1 MKIGYVTLNQGSHK
15 GGSEKLWRNSVF
27 QALDKGHDVIIS
39 IYENSLRATIDIF
52 KELNLSIETR
62 RNFNGF
68 TLWRRFGL
76 YSKRFFNKTQIDAV
90 VISCGGLAELDLKIN
105 QTRINNLDVPYVILV
120 HSNTDHWVFSRNNQI
135 EIADILK
142 NAEKV
147 FFVSKRLLRQ
157 SESQLNINL
166 TNASMIK
173 NPIELASTSPIPK
186 TKEIAFIGTLDIA
199 VKGIG
204 VLIES
209 LSNTIWD
216 ERGVILNV
224 YGEGKDEKEIR
235 NLIKTFRIENR
246 VKMHGWVGNIDE
258 VWDKNSTLISTS
270 FNEGM
275 PMVIQEAMIRGRLVV
290 ATDVGGTTEIIEDE
304 MSGYIAKYPTV
315 KAVSEALDRW
325 WDDRGNWS
333 RVAKE
338 GTKSVNEFL
347 KSTPGSEA
355 IIKVLSHD

>member
-1 MKIGYVTLNQGSHK
+1 MKIGYVTLNQGSDK
-15 GGSEKLWRNSVF
+15 GGSEKLWRKSVF
-27 QALDKGHDVIIS
+27 QALEKGHDVVIS
-39 IYENSLRATIDIF
+39 VYENSLRATIEIF

-68 TLWRRFGL
+68 TLWRRVGL

-90 VISCGGLAELDLKIN
+90 VISCGGLAELELKIN
-105 QTRINNLDVPYVILV
+105 QTRTNNLAVPYVILV
-120 HSNTDHWVFSRNNQI
+120 HSNTDHWGFSRNNQI

-147 FFVSKRLLRQ
+147 FFVSQRLIRQ
-157 SESQLNINL
+157 TESQLNIKL

-173 NPIELASTSPIPK
+173 NPIEQASTSPIPK

-209 LSNTIWD
+209 FSNTIWD

-235 NLIKTFRIENR
+235 SLIKTFRVENR

-258 VWDKNSTLISTS
+258 MWDRNSTLISTS

-275 PMVIQEAMIRGRLVV
+275 PMVIQEALMRGRLVV
-290 ATDVGGTTEIIEDE
+290 ATDVGGNTEIIEDG
-304 MSGYIAKYPTV
+304 MSGYIAKHPTV
-315 KAVSEALDRW
+315 KAVNEALERW
-325 WDDRGNWS
+325 WNDKDNWN

-338 GTKSVNEFL
+338 GTKSVKRFL
-347 KSTPGSEA
+347 NTTPGSEL
-355 IIKVLSHD
+355 ILKTLTHD

>member
-1 MKIGYVTLNQGSHK
+1 
-15 GGSEKLWRNSVF
+15 
-27 QALDKGHDVIIS
+27 VIIS
-39 IYENSLRATIDIF
+39 IYGNSLQATIEIF
-52 KELNLSIETR
+52 KELDLSIETR

-76 YSKRFFNKTQIDAV
+76 YSKSFFKKTQIDAV
-90 VISCGGLAELDLKIN
+90 VISCGGLAELELKIN
-105 QTRINNLDVPYVILV
+105 QTRIDNLAVPYVILI
-120 HSNTDHWVFSRNNQI
+120 HSNTDNWVFSFKNQI
-135 EIADILK
+135 RITSILE

-147 FFVSKRLLRQ
+147 FFVSQRLVRQ

-166 TNASMIK
+166 TNASIIK

-216 ERGVILNV
+216 DRGVILNI

-235 NLIKTFRIENR
+235 NLINTFRVENR

-290 ATDVGGTTEIIEDE
+290 ATDVGGTTEIIQDGI
-304 MSGYIAKYPTV
+304 SGYIAEYPTV
-315 KAVSEALDRW
+315 QAVNEALDRW

-347 KSTPGSEA
+347 NSTPGSEA
-355 IIKVLSHD
+355 ILKVLSHD

>member
-1 MKIGYVTLNQGSHK
+1 MKIGYVTLNQGSYK
-15 GGSEKLWRNSVF
+15 GGSEKLWRKSVF
-27 QALDKGHDVIIS
+27 QALKKGHDVIIS
-39 IYENSLRATIDIF
+39 IYGNSLQATIEIF
-52 KELNLSIETR
+52 KELDLSIETR

-76 YSKRFFNKTQIDAV
+76 YSKSFFKKTQIDAV
-90 VISCGGLAELDLKIN
+90 VISCGGLAELELKIN
-105 QTRINNLDVPYVILV
+105 QTRIDNLAVPYVILI
-120 HSNTDHWVFSRNNQI
+120 HSNTDNWVFSFKNQI
-135 EIADILK
+135 RITSILE

-147 FFVSKRLLRQ
+147 FFVSQRLVRQ

-166 TNASMIK
+166 TNASIIK

-216 ERGVILNV
+216 DRGVILNI

-235 NLIKTFRIENR
+235 NLINTFRVENR

-290 ATDVGGTTEIIEDE
+290 ATDVGGTTEIIQDGI
-304 MSGYIAKYPTV
+304 SGYIAEYPTV
-315 KAVSEALDRW
+315 QAVNEALDRW

-347 KSTPGSEA
+347 NSTPGSEA
-355 IIKVLSHD
+355 ILKVLSHD

>member
-1 MKIGYVTLNQGSHK
+1 MKIGYVTLNQGSYK
-15 GGSEKLWRNSVF
+15 GGSEKLWRKSVF
-27 QALDKGHDVIIS
+27 QALEKGHDVIIS
-39 IYENSLRATIDIF
+39 VYENSLRAAIEIF

-62 RNFNGF
+62 RNFDSF
-68 TLWRRFGL
+68 TLWRRLGL
-76 YSKRFFNKTQIDAV
+76 YSKSFFKKTQIDAV
-90 VISCGGLAELDLKIN
+90 VISCGGLAELELKIN
-105 QTRINNLDVPYVILV
+105 QTRINNLAGPYVILI
-120 HSNTDHWVFSRNNQI
+120 HNNTDSWVFSSNNQI
-135 EIADILK
+135 EIADILI

-147 FFVSKRLLRQ
+147 FFVSNRLVRQ

-166 TNASMIK
+166 TNASIIK

-216 ERGVILNV
+216 DRGVILNI
-224 YGEGKDEKEIR
+224 YGEGEDEKEIR
-235 NLIKTFRIENR
+235 NLIKTFRVENR

-258 VWDKNSTLISTS
+258 VWDKNSTLVSTS

-290 ATDVGGTTEIIEDE
+290 ATDVGGTTEIIKDGI
-304 MSGYIAKYPTV
+304 SGYIAKYPTV
-315 KAVSEALDRW
+315 KAVNEALDRW

-338 GTKSVNEFL
+338 GTKAVNEFL
-347 KSTPGSEA
+347 NSTPGSEA
-355 IIKVLSHD
+355 ILKVLSHD

>member
-1 MKIGYVTLNQGSHK
+1 MNIGYITLNQGAYK
-15 GGSEKLWRNSVF
+15 GGSEKLWRTSVL
-27 QALDKGHDVIIS
+27 QALEKGHDVIIS
-39 IYENSLRATIDIF
+39 VYDNSLQGTKDIF
-52 KELNLSIETR
+52 KDLDLSIETR

-68 TLWRRFGL
+68 TLWRRFGF
-76 YSKRFFNKTQIDAV
+76 YSKRFFKKTQIDAA
-90 VISCGGLAELDLKIN
+90 VISCGGLAELELKIN
-105 QTRINNLDVPYVILV
+105 QTRINNLAVPYVILI
-120 HSNTDHWVFSRNNQI
+120 HSNTDNWEFSIKNQI
-135 EIADILK
+135 RITSILE

-147 FFVSKRLLRQ
+147 FFVSQRLVRQ

-166 TNASMIK
+166 TNASIIK

-216 ERGVILNV
+216 DRGVILNI

-235 NLIKTFRIENR
+235 NLINTFRVENR

-275 PMVIQEAMIRGRLVV
+275 PMVIQEALIRGRLVV
-290 ATDVGGTTEIIEDE
+290 ATDVGGTTEIIKNGI
-304 MSGYIAKYPTV
+304 SGYIAKYPTV
-315 KAVSEALDRW
+315 KAVNEALDRW
-325 WDDRGNWS
+325 WDDRENWS
-333 RVAKE
+333 QVAKE

-347 KSTPGSEA
+347 KSTPGSES
-355 IIKVLSHD
+355 ILNSISHD